1 MAINYQVKQGDCI
14 SSIAFEHGFF
24 PDTIWDHPSNAA
36 LKLKRIDPNV
46 LMAGD
51 VVFVPDKRLKEVSEP
66 TEQVHKF
73 RYKSTPA
80 KFRIQIMED
89 NQPRANVPYTL
100 TIDGKIVSNPGDKT
114 NSTGM
119 VICSISPLAREGVLA
134 VGEGEEMVE
143 YALAMGFLNPVSDLT
158 GVKQRLRNLGLFNG
172 AIDNTLNE
180 ETKDSLRAFQNLHQ
194 MPTTGEPDQATL
206 NKLRDIH
213 DGG

>member
-194 MPTTGEPDQATL
+194 LTTTGEPDQATL